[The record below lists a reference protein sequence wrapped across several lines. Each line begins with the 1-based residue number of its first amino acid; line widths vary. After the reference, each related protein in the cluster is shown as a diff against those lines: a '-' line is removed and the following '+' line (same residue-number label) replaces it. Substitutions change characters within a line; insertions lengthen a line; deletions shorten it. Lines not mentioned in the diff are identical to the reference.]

1 MESPDS
7 EMEKNMDKG
16 VLRILLL
23 LVISIFA
30 SSAFAAAP
38 QSRVTK
44 EVRHELIMLP
54 HYNLFDWLQF
64 DLKNDGTLVLL
75 GQVSTPVLKKD
86 AERAVKD
93 IEGVE
98 RVENQ
103 IEVLPVSGQDDRI
116 RRAVYY
122 AIYGNNSP
130 LFRYAT
136 AVVPSI
142 HIIVKSGNVWLKGVV
157 ANKGDS
163 DIAYIRARGVP
174 GVFSVKNELEVEK

>member
-1 MESPDS
+1 M
-7 EMEKNMDKG
+7 
-16 VLRILLL
+16 
-23 LVISIFA
+23 
-30 SSAFAAAP
+30 
-38 QSRVTK
+38 
-44 EVRHELIMLP
+44 
-54 HYNLFDWLQF
+54 
-64 DLKNDGTLVLL
+64 
-75 GQVSTPVLKKD
+75 KKD
-86 AERAVKD
+86 AEKAVKD
-93 IEGVE
+93 VEGVE

-103 IEVLPVSGQDDRI
+103 IEVLPLSGQDDRI

-142 HIIVKSGNVWLKGVV
+142 HIIVKHGNVWLKGLV

-163 DIAYIRARGVP
+163 NIAYIRARGVP